1 MNSSR
6 LRHLIPVLLAIGLFV
21 GWYAITRRAR
31 NTLVVYCTH
40 DLVYAEPVLEE
51 FTKRTGIA
59 VTLVG
64 DTEATK
70 SLGLNERLLREGPQT
85 PCDLFWNNEVL
96 GTIRLQRKGLLQ
108 TYSGPATLRFPAQF
122 RDPDNQ
128 WCGFAGRMRVWI
140 ERGPRGE
147 GRGPRASHEEE
158 GFGPG
163 RELSTLTQPAVVEN
177 DPNTTNQ
184 EPRTKNQEL
193 LNRFAI
199 AKPLYGTTFTQFA
212 LLWKLHGAE
221 RTRAHHQS
229 LVERGAKFVAGNAM
243 VRDVVAGGSCDWG
256 MTDTDDVFAAL
267 DAGHVVT
274 MEPIRID
281 GKTICIPNTVALI
294 QGSDRP
300 EDARQLL
307 EYLLSEEVEL
317 QLAKTA
323 RQIPLGT
330 VAPEKIPTE
339 VQPLAKWASES
350 WNVAD
355 AADVADE
362 CLQWLKSEYA
372 R

>member
-1 MNSSR
+1 MNATR
-6 LRHLIPVLLAIGLFV
+6 LRHLIPVLLALGLLA
-21 GWYAITRRAR
+21 GWYAITRRAG

-70 SLGLNERLLREGPQT
+70 SLGLTERLLREGPQT

-96 GTIRLQRKGLLQ
+96 GTIRLQRNGLLQ
-108 TYSGPATLRFPAQF
+108 TYSGPVTQRFPAKF
-122 RDPDNQ
+122 RDPGNQ

-140 ERGPRGE
+140 ERRE
-147 GRGPRASHEEE
+147 SRDERRE
-158 GFGPG
+158 PG
-163 RELSTLTQPAVVEN
+163 NVAGQSPFAMSQQPFDFFSLNPQPST
-177 DPNTTNQ
+177 
-184 EPRTKNQEL
+184 

-267 DAGHVVT
+267 DAGHAVS

-300 EDARQLL
+300 EEARQLL
-307 EYLLSEEVEL
+307 EYLLSEEVEI
-317 QLAKTA
+317 QLAETA

-330 VAPEKIPTE
+330 VAPEKIPAE

>member
-1 MNSSR
+1 MSQQ
-6 LRHLIPVLLAIGLFV
+6 PF
-21 GWYAITRRAR
+21 
-31 NTLVVYCTH
+31 
-40 DLVYAEPVLEE
+40 D
-51 FTKRTGIA
+51 FF
-59 VTLVG
+59 
-64 DTEATK
+64 
-70 SLGLNERLLREGPQT
+70 SLNPQ
-85 PCDLFWNNEVL
+85 P
-96 GTIRLQRKGLLQ
+96 
-108 TYSGPATLRFPAQF
+108 
-122 RDPDNQ
+122 
-128 WCGFAGRMRVWI
+128 
-140 ERGPRGE
+140 
-147 GRGPRASHEEE
+147 
-158 GFGPG
+158 
-163 RELSTLTQPAVVEN
+163 ST
-177 DPNTTNQ
+177 
-184 EPRTKNQEL
+184 

-267 DAGHVVT
+267 DAGHAVS

-300 EDARQLL
+300 EEARQLL
-307 EYLLSEEVEL
+307 EYLLSEEVEI
-317 QLAKTA
+317 QLAETA

-330 VAPEKIPTE
+330 VAPEKIPAE

>member
-1 MNSSR
+1 MNATR
-6 LRHLIPVLLAIGLFV
+6 LRHLIPALLAVGLFV
-21 GWYAITRRAR
+21 GWYAITRRSG

-40 DLVYAEPVLEE
+40 DLIYAEPVLEE

-70 SLGLNERLLREGPQT
+70 SLGLTERLLREGPQT

-96 GTIRLQRKGLLQ
+96 GTIRLQRNGLLQ
-108 TYSGPATLRFPAQF
+108 AYSGPVTQRFPAQF
-122 RDPDNQ
+122 RDPGNQ

-140 ERGPRGE
+140 ERGPR
-147 GRGPRASHEEE
+147 ASHGEDFRPESD
-158 GFGPG
+158 
-163 RELSTLTQPAVVEN
+163 LSVIMQIAVAGN
-177 DPNTTNQ
+177 DPNTKNQ
-184 EPRTKNQEL
+184 EPRTNNQEL

-199 AKPLYGTTFTQFA
+199 AKPLYGTTFTQFS

-229 LVERGAKFVAGNAM
+229 LVDRGARFVAGNAM

-267 DAGHVVT
+267 DAGHQVS
-274 MEPIRID
+274 MDPIRID

-300 EDARQLL
+300 EEARQLL

-330 VAPEKIPTE
+330 VDPDRIPAE

-355 AADVADE
+355 AADVADD
-362 CLQWLKSEYA
+362 CLRWLQSEYA